1 MTNPLVKPAGPQSA
15 GNNGPRS
22 LHRRILADIE
32 GGILSGAL
40 PPGARLPF
48 EQDLAARYGCSR
60 MTVNKVMT
68 RLVAAGLIER
78 RRKAGTFVKHPHSR
92 SAVMEITDVKR
103 EVEALGLSYGFE
115 ILRRARRP
123 STGADGAR
131 LGMETPVEL
140 VEIVARHFA
149 ARHPFCLEERLISLE
164 AVPEA
169 ATESFH
175 DLPPGAWLTA
185 RVPWSTAENRIRAVG
200 AEAKVAAALLIA
212 KETPCL
218 RIERRTWSTRG
229 PITSVFIT
237 YPGERHEIVARFA
250 PA

>member
-1 MTNPLVKPAGPQSA
+1 MTDPPATSAGPRPTDDE
-15 GNNGPRS
+15 PRS

-32 GGILSGAL
+32 GGIRSGAW
-40 PPGARLPF
+40 PPGAQLPF

-103 EVEALGLSYGFE
+103 EVEALGLAYGFE
-115 ILRRARRP
+115 ILHQARRQ

-131 LGMETPVEL
+131 LGLEGPVDL
-140 VEIVARHFA
+140 VEVVARHDA

-169 ATESFH
+169 AAGFH
-175 DLPPGAWLTA
+175 DLAPGAWLSA
-185 RVPWSTAENRIRAVG
+185 RVPWSTAEHRIRAIG
-200 AEAKVAAALLIA
+200 AEAKAAAALSLPKGA
-212 KETPCL
+212 PCL
-218 RIERRTWSTRG
+218 RIERRTWNARG
-229 PITSVFIT
+229 PITSVFLT
-237 YPGERHEIVARFA
+237 YPGENHEVVARFA